1 MALAFIVL
9 FTDLLDEQLFELIS
23 AFISAIFGVLR
34 KSLLNSC
41 LPVEVLVNNAVEE
54 HLINAILVR
63 LEVVQGILCW
73 VHGLI

>member
-1 MALAFIVL
+1 MALALIVS

-23 AFISAIFGVLR
+23 AFISTIFCVLR

-41 LPVEVLVNNAVEE
+41 LPVEVLVNNAVKE

-73 VHGLI
+73 VNCLI

>member
-1 MALAFIVL
+1 MALALIVS

-34 KSLLNSC
+34 ESMLDSC

-73 VHGLI
+73 VHSLI

>member
-1 MALAFIVL
+1 MALALIVS

-23 AFISAIFGVLR
+23 AVIPTIFGVLR

-41 LPVEVLVNNAVEE
+41 LSVEVLVNNTVKE
-54 HLINAILVR
+54 HLVNAILVR